1 MADYQKLYA
10 LLCGV
15 IDDVIDPLERIP
27 LVLPYAK
34 KLRRTLVQAEE
45 LYIDTSAYPAEKQET
60 VIVLQRE
67 GEQR

>member
-27 LVLPYAK
+27 LALPYAK
-34 KLRRTLVQAEE
+34 KLRHALEQAEE
-45 LYIDTSAYPAEKQET
+45 LYIDTSAYSAVEHEN

>member
-15 IDDVIDPLERIP
+15 IDDVIDPLER
-27 LVLPYAK
+27 PYAK
-34 KLRRTLVQAEE
+34 KLRRALVQAEE
-45 LYIDTSAYPAEKQET
+45 LYIDTSAYPAEKQEN

>member
-27 LVLPYAK
+27 LALPYAK
-34 KLRRTLVQAEE
+34 KLRRALVQAEE
-45 LYIDTSAYPAEKQET
+45 LILILRHIPRRSRKT
-60 VIVLQRE
+60 
-67 GEQR
+67 

>member
-10 LLCGV
+10 LLCGA
-15 IDDVIDPLERIP
+15 IDPLERIP
-27 LVLPYAK
+27 LALPYAK
-34 KLRRTLVQAEE
+34 KLRHALVQAEE
-45 LYIDTSAYPAEKQET
+45 LYIDTSAYLAEEHEN

>member
-10 LLCGV
+10 LLCGA

-34 KLRRTLVQAEE
+34 KLRRALVQAEE
-45 LYIDTSAYPAEKQET
+45 LYIDTSAYPAEEHEN

>member
-15 IDDVIDPLERIP
+15 IDDVIDPLE
-27 LVLPYAK
+27 LPYAK
-34 KLRRTLVQAEE
+34 KLRRALVQAEE
-45 LYIDTSAYPAEKQET
+45 LYIDTSAYPAEKQEN